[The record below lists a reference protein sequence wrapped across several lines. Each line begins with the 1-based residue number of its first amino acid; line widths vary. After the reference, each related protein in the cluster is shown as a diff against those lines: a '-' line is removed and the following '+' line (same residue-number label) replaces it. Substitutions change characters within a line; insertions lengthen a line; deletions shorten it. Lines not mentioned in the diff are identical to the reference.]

1 MFTCCLDRYLPGESP
16 YELNQPGVSSA
27 TRAAAMRSKIWEPAG
42 RTLRVRFL
50 DGEPTLQQK
59 VIRFAQE
66 WSAYANL
73 QFDFGDHARAEIR
86 ISFQWPGSWSF
97 IGTDALGVLEP
108 EPTMNFGWLHPGT
121 PNDEVRRVVL
131 HEFGHALGLIHEHQ
145 NPAATIPWNRAA
157 VYDYYAGPPNNWTAE
172 QVEVNLFQTYAA
184 ELTQHSAFD
193 PHSIMLYPI
202 PAEFTEGGFSVGLNQ
217 TLSTLDRA
225 YIGAWYPFPPTV
237 AATPEAEAAP
247 VTTAPPASVAER
259 FIVPSLRNQPF
270 VDLHQVPPNVQRL
283 HWNESPFD
291 FPAALKAEVL
301 RRLERAKWSEYPPKM
316 RPYDLIAR
324 LAAKHNVPSESVVLS
339 NGSSDVLRIVMTAV
353 LQPGD
358 VLLTVTPTFYAYKL
372 WGDRLGAKVHE
383 VALSPANDFALPV
396 DRLITLAQLCHAKLI
411 VLATPNNPTGTAYPP
426 TALRS
431 LVNESDALLLID
443 EAYAEFC
450 GQDLQPLL
458 AKNERVILLRTFSKA
473 FSMAGVRLGYAL
485 CTPALG
491 VEFQKATTVFTL
503 NLFAETVATVAL
515 ENEAYFQ
522 AQVSRIGAERQ
533 ALALALGTI
542 PGVEVLPSAAN
553 FLLIRLDRPA
563 RPLAQ
568 QLLAQ
573 ERLLV
578 GALGDPGMEHY
589 LRISVGTA
597 PQNEAL
603 VAAVRR
609 YL

>member
-1 MFTCCLDRYLPGESP
+1 
-16 YELNQPGVSSA
+16 
-27 TRAAAMRSKIWEPAG
+27 MRSKIWEPAG

-50 DGEPTLQQK
+50 DGEPTVQQK

-66 WSAYANL
+66 WRASANI
-73 QFDFGDHARAEIR
+73 QFDFGDHATAEIR
-86 ISFQWPGSWSF
+86 ISFQLPGSWSF
-97 IGTDALGVLEP
+97 IGTDALGVP
-108 EPTMNFGWLHPGT
+108 ASEPTMNFGWLTLGT

-157 VYDYYAGPPNNWTAE
+157 VYDYYAGPPNNWTPA
-172 QVEVNLFQTYAA
+172 QVETNLFQTYAA

-202 PAEFTEGGFSVGLNQ
+202 PAEFTQGGFCVGLNQ
-217 TLSTLDRA
+217 TLSALDRA
-225 YIGAWYPFPPTV
+225 YIAAWYPFPQRASPTS
-237 AATPEAEAAP
+237 AAP
-247 VTTAPPASVAER
+247 VVSVAER
-259 FIVPSLRNQPF
+259 FVVPTLRNQPF
-270 VDLHQVPPNVQRL
+270 VDVHQVPPNTQRL

-301 RRLERAKWSEYPPKM
+301 RRLEGAKWSEYPPKM

-324 LAAKHNVPSESVVLS
+324 IAAKHNLAPESVVLS
-339 NGSSDVLRIVMTAV
+339 NGSSDVLRIVMSAV

-358 VLLTVTPTFYAYKL
+358 AMVTVTPTFYAYKL
-372 WGDRLGAKVHE
+372 WGERLGATVHE
-383 VALSPANDFALPV
+383 VTLSPVDKFALPV
-396 DRLITLAQLCHAKLI
+396 EQVLAQVHRSRAKLI
-411 VLATPNNPTGTAYPP
+411 VLATPNNPTGAAYPLA
-426 TALRS
+426 ALRR
-431 LVNESDALLLID
+431 LVDESAALLLID

-458 AKNERVILLRTFSKA
+458 AASERVILLRTFSKA

-503 NLFAETVATVAL
+503 NLFAETVAAVAL
-515 ENEAYFQ
+515 ENEPYFQ
-522 AQVSRIGAERQ
+522 AQVARIGAERQ
-533 ALALALGTI
+533 ALALALATI
-542 PGVEVLPSAAN
+542 PGVEVFPSAAN

-563 RPLAQ
+563 RPVVQ
-568 QLLAQ
+568 QLLVRA
-573 ERLLV
+573 RLLV
-578 GALGDPGMEHY
+578 GALGEPGMEHY

-597 PQNEAL
+597 PQNDAL
-603 VAAVRR
+603 VAALCR
-609 YL
+609 YV

>member
-1 MFTCCLDRYLPGESP
+1 MCTCCLDRYLSGESP
-16 YELNQPGVSSA
+16 YELQQSGVSNE
-27 TRAAAMRSKIWEPAG
+27 TRAAALRNKLWEPAG

-50 DGEPTLQQK
+50 DGEPTVQQK
-59 VIRFAQE
+59 VMRFAQA
-66 WSAYANL
+66 WCQHANI
-73 QFDFGDHARAEIR
+73 QFDFGDHAVAEIR
-86 ISFQWPGSWSF
+86 ISFQQPGSWSF
-97 IGTDALGVLEP
+97 IGTDALGVP
-108 EPTMNFGWLHPGT
+108 VAEPTMNFGWLTPGT
-121 PNDEVRRVVL
+121 PNDEVQRVVL
-131 HEFGHALGLIHEHQ
+131 HEFGHALGLVHEHQ

-157 VYDYYAGPPNNWTAE
+157 VYDYYAGPPNHWTPE

-193 PHSIMLYPI
+193 AQSIMLYPI

-217 TLSTLDRA
+217 ALSALDRD
-225 YIGAWYPFPPTV
+225 YIAAWYPFPQSTSAMPT
-237 AATPEAEAAP
+237 AAP
-247 VTTAPPASVAER
+247 DLPDTTSALSVVER
-259 FIVPSLRNQPF
+259 FVVPTLRNQPF
-270 VDLHQVPPNVQRL
+270 VDIHQVPPNVQRL

-301 RRLERAKWSEYPPKM
+301 RRLESAKWSEYPPKM

-324 LAAKHNVPSESVVLS
+324 IAAKHNVSPESVVLS
-339 NGSSDVLRIVMTAV
+339 NGSSDVLRILMSAV

-358 VLLTVTPTFYAYKL
+358 ALITVTPTFYAYKL
-372 WGDRLGAKVHE
+372 WGERLGASVHE
-383 VALSPANDFALPV
+383 VALSPANGFALPV
-396 DRLITLAQLCHAKLI
+396 ERILTLAQLCHAKLI
-411 VLATPNNPTGTAYPP
+411 ALATPNNPTGVAYSPVD
-426 TALRS
+426 LRR
-431 LVNESDALLLID
+431 LVNESAALLLID

-458 AKNERVILLRTFSKA
+458 AESDRIMLLHSFSKA
-473 FSMAGVRLGYAL
+473 FAVAGVRLGYAL

-491 VEFQKATTVFTL
+491 VELQKATTVFTL

-522 AQVSRIGAERQ
+522 SQVARIGAERQ

-542 PGVEVLPSAAN
+542 PGIEVFPSAAN
-553 FLLIRLDRPA
+553 FLLIRLERPA
-563 RPLAQ
+563 RPVAQ

-578 GALGDPGMEHY
+578 GALGEPGMEHY

-597 PQNEAL
+597 TQNDLL
-603 VAAVRR
+603 VAALRR
-609 YL
+609 YV